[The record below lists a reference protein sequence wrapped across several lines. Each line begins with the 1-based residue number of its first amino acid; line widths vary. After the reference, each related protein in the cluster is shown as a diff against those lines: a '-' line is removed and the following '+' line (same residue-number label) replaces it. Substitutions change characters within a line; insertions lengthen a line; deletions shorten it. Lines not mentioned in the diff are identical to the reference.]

1 MNIAIIGS
9 GGREHALAHRCA
21 QDNSASKIYVIPGN
35 PGTSGIATNIELDP
49 YDQDTILKFCLEHD
63 IDLVIIGAEKPLAEG
78 LADFITKAGI
88 KVFGPSKEAARIETD
103 KSFAKELMR
112 VYNVPTALFR
122 IFNKEDYKE
131 AVSYIN
137 SIGYPV
143 VIKANGIAA
152 GKGVVIAYNR
162 SDAEEAIDNCFLK
175 DLFGDA
181 GNTVVIEEFME
192 GKEVSIFAISDGVNY
207 LLLPPAQDHKRIA
220 DGDMGKN
227 TGGMGAYAPVPFIGK
242 EETAEIENEIIKPV
256 LKAMRELGCPF
267 IGCLY
272 AGLMMTE
279 EGPKVVE
286 FNCRF
291 GDPETQVIL
300 PLMQGDF
307 TELLYSAAKGRI
319 QKELLFYNGG
329 SSVSVV
335 AASGGYPDNYE
346 KGFEITGL
354 DNQSEKVIIYH
365 AGTKEKDGKIITDG
379 GRVLNVTSVLKNN
392 DLIEAKKI
400 AYTALSKIFFEKIY
414 FRKDISD
421 KAWQ

>member
-1 MNIAIIGS
+1 M
-9 GGREHALAHRCA
+9 L
-21 QDNSASKIYVIPGN
+21 
-35 PGTSGIATNIELDP
+35 
-49 YDQDTILKFCLEHD
+49 
-63 IDLVIIGAEKPLAEG
+63 
-78 LADFITKAGI
+78 
-88 KVFGPSKEAARIETD
+88 
-103 KSFAKELMR
+103 

-192 GKEVSIFAISDGVNY
+192 GKEVSIFAFSDGVYY

-335 AASGGYPDNYE
+335 AASGGYPDKYE

-354 DNQSEKVIIYH
+354 DNQSEKVIINH